1 MAGGLLSISVNVLTT
16 IRFESQDGPAQTV
29 TLALNTVFF
38 AMAAFG
44 FAWLSLFIES
54 RLRPLVS
61 PLDIGPAIRMAKPR
75 LAVLFLGSS
84 TFTVFALVFLFVR
97 V

>member
-29 TLALNTVFF
+29 TLALSTVFF

-54 RLRPLVS
+54 RLKALVS